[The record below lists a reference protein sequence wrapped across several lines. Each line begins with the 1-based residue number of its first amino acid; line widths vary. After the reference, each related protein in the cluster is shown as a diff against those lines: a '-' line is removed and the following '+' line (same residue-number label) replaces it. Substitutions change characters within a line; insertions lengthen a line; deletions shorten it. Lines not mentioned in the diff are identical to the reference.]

1 MTSNNGLDA
10 GRVSRFGMAVEEAKA
25 VAFFTSFPSEYFK
38 AVENGRKLPIYF
50 SLHNDGKGMHCERN
64 GCR

>member
-25 VAFFTSFPSEYFK
+25 VAFFTSFPSEYFR
-38 AVENGRKLPIYF
+38 AVENDRNLPVCF
-50 SLHNDGKGMHCERN
+50 SLHNDDKGMHCGLN
-64 GCR
+64 CCR

>member
-10 GRVSRFGMAVEEAKA
+10 GRVSRFGMEVEEAKA

-38 AVENGRKLPIYF
+38 AVENDRNLPVHF
-50 SLHNDGKGMHCERN
+50 SLDNDDKGMHCE
-64 GCR
+64 GTDCR